1 MDKRKFN
8 VGDFYRICVRCGEWV
23 PASEQACDHCNALMQ
38 MGEFYEVSESDIPKE
53 ETKEVEK
60 HGGLKMRCHGCNAI
74 YEWGQYTSCPNCNGM
89 LVAEQVEESETECE
103 VPLSPIVA
111 PAIAEEIAKYCYTVS
126 RYSHGKE
133 VFAREQK
140 IPFGDG
146 EMVIGRW
153 YFATDPRLFFDAIT
167 EKIDRFYSTISSEN
181 AVLRQENGK
190 LSIELYPRKSVIKLN
205 GTPLRSG
212 ERRELQDGDLLRFG
226 NGADKEHMI
235 DVHIYKVKPHVEVAD
250 DNNQRWNQVMQE
262 LAQIKNTAEATAS
275 RLNDIEKAI
284 ETIRPED
291 LIIRQ
296 DENQEDLDKR
306 IDEMVP
312 VLSSLSMEEEITRFL
327 QIQCKNG
334 EVKDCRS
341 QLEAVKERNQIIN
354 YLYQAAFLEKAC
366 AAMPEESR
374 DYSVAINSIGRAF
387 EEFICTE
394 ILSLVYK
401 ADASDFQEYINKN
414 RLQEDSLQ
422 QGRILNYLLWRGKD
436 AEAGKHWKKEGD
448 VRIYNIVQAA
458 NYNVR
463 DNKYFWECRNA
474 LLEMKYATGCRNG
487 SSHAHAAGDTRKEN
501 LERYIEENANKEL
514 SYQEYQEQK
523 ERIFTTKSL
532 SIMHKY
538 YQRACRNENC

>member
-1 MDKRKFN
+1 M
-8 VGDFYRICVRCGEWV
+8 
-23 PASEQACDHCNALMQ
+23 AEQA
-38 MGEFYEVSESDIPKE
+38 DIPVSSVAVTTISE
-53 ETKEVEK
+53 EK
-60 HGGLKMRCHGCNAI
+60 N
-74 YEWGQYTSCPNCNGM
+74 Q
-89 LVAEQVEESETECE
+89 
-103 VPLSPIVA
+103 
-111 PAIAEEIAKYCYTVS
+111 YCYTVS

-167 EKIDRFYSTISSEN
+167 EKIDRFYSNISSEN

-205 GTPLRSG
+205 GTPLRPG
-212 ERRELQDGDLLRFG
+212 ERKGLQDGDLLRFG

-235 DVHIYKVKPHVEVAD
+235 DVHIYKVKHQVEAAD

-291 LIIRQ
+291 LMIRQ
-296 DENQEDLDKR
+296 DEKQEDLDKR
-306 IDEMVP
+306 IDQMVP
-312 VLSSLSMEEEITRFL
+312 VLSSLSMEEEIIRFL

-334 EVKDCRS
+334 DVKDCRS
-341 QLEAVKERNQIIN
+341 QLAAVKERNQIVN

-401 ADASDFQEYINKN
+401 ANNADFQYYINKN

-436 AEAGKHWKKEGD
+436 AEVGKLWKKEGD
-448 VRIYNIVQAA
+448 VRIYNIVQVA

-474 LLEMKYATGCRNG
+474 LLEIKYATGCRNG

-501 LERYIEENANKEL
+501 LEKYIEENTHKTL
-514 SYQEYQEQK
+514 SYQEYLEQK
-523 ERIFTTKSL
+523 ERFFTSMSL
-532 SIMHKY
+532 SIMHRF